1 VKPVTITVSSRSL
14 LRATLI
20 GAVLAVMGAVIALLV
35 TSGGGSPTASGPVAG
50 AGKSGK
56 GSSQG
61 AAPAD
66 RASSTSASTTTSA
79 TTPAPPAPIEG
90 ASGAQLN
97 DEGYALIQ
105 QGRYDEAVP
114 LLQRAVA
121 AFPKGT
127 SDLDYAY
134 ALYNLGH
141 ALRLAGQPQEAVPIL
156 EQRLQIPNQV
166 ATVSQELAAARAE
179 AGGGKEGKKE
189 KKGE

>member
-1 VKPVTITVSSRSL
+1 
-14 LRATLI
+14 
-20 GAVLAVMGAVIALLV
+20 M
-35 TSGGGSPTASGPVAG
+35 AS

-61 AAPAD
+61 AGPSD
-66 RASSTSASTTTSA
+66 RESSTTASTTTTT
-79 TTPAPPAPIEG
+79 TTPAPPASIG
-90 ASGAQLN
+90 DGSGAQLN

-114 LLQRAVA
+114 LLRRAVA

-127 SDLDYAY
+127 SDLNYAY

-141 ALRLAGQPQEAVPIL
+141 ALRLAGQPQEAIPIL

-166 ATVSQELAAARAE
+166 AAVSQELAAARAD
-179 AGGGKEGKKE
+179 AGGGKEGKE
-189 KKGE
+189 AKKGKKAE